1 MLQNFSKFVAVP
13 VDNTR
18 SSFRASTALLMITFI
33 ATLLQTEHDLAAAE
47 DTTIPGPCS
56 GQLQRIWWPQDFA

>member
-1 MLQNFSKFVAVP
+1 
-13 VDNTR
+13 
-18 SSFRASTALLMITFI
+18 MITFI

-56 GQLQRIWWPQDFA
+56 GQLQRIWWPQDFARCVCATINSLQPDGIEIGN

>member
-1 MLQNFSKFVAVP
+1 
-13 VDNTR
+13 
-18 SSFRASTALLMITFI
+18 MITFI